1 MVRRRSLLFAVL
13 MAAMMLGSSV
23 AIATAHADKFI
34 WRYNNATCYSDG
46 MGARGVAIE
55 QGTTGA
61 TWMKITA
68 RFQRLRFGSWNTT
81 QSRYVQNSQQFFNN
95 HADHRLAATFTFL
108 NAGPDY
114 TYWTRISFK
123 YQWFNNNT
131 RIYQKVLNTGRC

>member
-23 AIATAHADKFI
+23 AIATAHENKFI
-34 WRYNNATCYSDG
+34 WRYKYATCYSDG
-46 MGARGVAIE
+46 MSARGVAIE

-68 RFQRLRFGSWNTT
+68 RFQRLRYGYWSTT
-81 QSRYVQNSQQFFNN
+81 KTNYVQNNQQFANN
-95 HADHRLAATFTFL
+95 HDDHKLAATFTFG